1 MKEETKRGLYDFIKR
16 ADERLKGDTSLLNI
30 ISTHWGIYQ
39 MPSTGEDYRYK
50 ILGDEIEKHHI
61 LNDDWPQDKLYIRIL
76 KIFEDEAR
84 LLKFVRDLL
93 NLKDVRIDV
102 GLVDDL
108 RNSLHKEG
116 LDIIEMNNYL
126 FIGRMNQN
134 ISKICDNNIP
144 FILCKSE
151 ITHIVKFEEIEI
163 QLPKDD
169 ICYVVTFNDEW
180 NDYGKHTW
188 FGIYYKEGKTVT
200 LIGTIKIMKGDENNT
215 YNTLPERFYYLD
227 DEYCS
232 LGYDVNFY
240 KKVYELFQD
249 KSMDF
254 LSLLQDAATNNAIH
268 ERNRE
273 SYTFCK
279 SLLRMNSSERSL
291 REGRF
296 YANGIDMRNA
306 YCFKFSYA
314 PPYLTEEE
322 ERVGIDFGF
331 QYNCPSFRRV
341 MGLIGENGVGKSS
354 LIKSLSQSIAR
365 KDNKNFIDE
374 APIFSKVMV
383 LSFSPFDIYP
393 HTCPNSI
400 IEYRYCGLMKSER
413 ELMSQEELIEKF
425 KANLKNINARE
436 NADKLLSIWKKIM
449 SDVIA
454 EQIIGSFFEFDDF
467 ESRIVDKPIDEFCN
481 NMSSGESIFV
491 YSLTEIIA
499 NIRYDSLIM
508 FDEPE
513 QHLHPHAITKL
524 IRAIYKVLDIFESYA
539 IIATHSPL
547 VIREMVSD
555 NVLVFSRA
563 DNLLNVAK
571 IGIESFGEDI
581 SLLSDI
587 VFRNMNDQKRYE
599 YVVKELVEDKGY
611 GYKEVIEYLE
621 GKHNKLGLSARL
633 MIRNIVENNQ
643 KA

>member
-1 MKEETKRGLYDFIKR
+1 
-16 ADERLKGDTSLLNI
+16 
-30 ISTHWGIYQ
+30 
-39 MPSTGEDYRYK
+39 
-50 ILGDEIEKHHI
+50 
-61 LNDDWPQDKLYIRIL
+61 
-76 KIFEDEAR
+76 
-84 LLKFVRDLL
+84 
-93 NLKDVRIDV
+93 
-102 GLVDDL
+102 
-108 RNSLHKEG
+108 
-116 LDIIEMNNYL
+116 
-126 FIGRMNQN
+126 
-134 ISKICDNNIP
+134 
-144 FILCKSE
+144 
-151 ITHIVKFEEIEI
+151 
-163 QLPKDD
+163 
-169 ICYVVTFNDEW
+169 
-180 NDYGKHTW
+180 
-188 FGIYYKEGKTVT
+188 
-200 LIGTIKIMKGDENNT
+200 MKGEENNT

-232 LGYDVNFY
+232 LGYDISYY
-240 KKVYELFQD
+240 KNVYELFHD
-249 KSMDF
+249 KSIDF

-273 SYTFCK
+273 SYTFCD

-296 YANGIDMRNA
+296 YANGKDMRNA

-314 PPYLTEEE
+314 PLYLNEKE
-322 ERVGIDFGF
+322 ERVDIDFGF

-354 LIKSLSQSIAR
+354 LIKSLSKSIAR

-383 LSFSPFDIYP
+383 LSFSPFDIYT
-393 HTCPNSI
+393 HNCPDSI

-436 NADKLLSIWKKIM
+436 NADRLLRIWKKIM

-454 EQIIGSFFEFDDF
+454 EQIIDSFFEYDDF
-467 ESRIVDKPIDEFCN
+467 ESRIVDKSIDEFCN

-547 VIREMVSD
+547 VIREMLSD
-555 NVLVFSRA
+555 NVYTFERNEDFLS
-563 DNLLNVAK
+563 VAK
-571 IGIESFGEDI
+571 IGIECFGEDV
-581 SLLSDI
+581 SVLSDV
-587 VFRNMNDQKRYE
+587 VFKNMEDQKKFERFIEDVADHNNYDYDAIVREIKGKRNNLGMGVRLLILSVIDRNSQHYE
-599 YVVKELVEDKGY
+599 
-611 GYKEVIEYLE
+611 
-621 GKHNKLGLSARL
+621 
-633 MIRNIVENNQ
+633 